1 MITISESDL
10 KQIVADTVRTTVHET
25 LVSLGI
31 KPGTDKLWMSQNQAY
46 RLVGRRT
53 LDRAMA
59 MNRVQWKKDDMSS
72 RQGRVKVLIA
82 DINKLI
88 KES

>member
-31 KPGTDKLWMSQNQAY
+31 KPGADKLWMSQNQAY
-46 RLVGRRT
+46 RLVGRRK

-82 DINKLI
+82 DVNKLI